1 MEKIFLALLLI
12 SLMFS
17 SVQAAGVQNVDSR
30 TAQKM
35 LQENTEVY
43 LLDVRTPQE
52 YFQARLAGAHLIPID
67 KFMNRINEVPV
78 DRPLMI
84 YCAVGARSSQVAEY
98 LARKGYPEIYDL
110 RGGIEAWSKLY
121 KLPILS
127 GPP

>member
-1 MEKIFLALLLI
+1 MKKFVFFV
-12 SLMFS
+12 LMVCFIAS
-17 SVQAAGVQNVDSR
+17 SSHAIVVKNVDAP

-35 LQENTEVY
+35 LKESDSVY

-67 KFMNRINEVPV
+67 KFLSRIAEVPK
-78 DRPLMI
+78 DRPLLI

-98 LARKGYPEIYDL
+98 LVRNGYPEVFDL

-121 KLPILS
+121 RLPVLS